1 MKKNNFLW
9 GGVLIIIGILFLGNS
24 LSWWNT
30 NIFFKGWWTLFIIVP
45 SVKGLIKKEWIQSIL
60 GLAIG
65 LLLLGAARNYIT
77 WQMVGELFVPFVFIV
92 IGLSLIVKPKEKKS
106 RVSGAD
112 NTYLG
117 IFSGC
122 EEKLKQ
128 LENNTKV
135 IAVFG
140 GVDLDLTDVNIKENT
155 SIECITV
162 FGGIDIKLP
171 KNVNVITKGVP
182 IFGGIENKNHQNG
195 EVTITINYVSIF
207 GGIDLI

>member
-1 MKKNNFLW
+1 MKKGNLIW
-9 GGVLIIIGILFLGNS
+9 GGILIIVGILFLGNS
-24 LSWWNT
+24 MSWWDA

-45 SVKGLIKKEWIQSIL
+45 SIKGLIKKEWVSSIL

-65 LLLLGAARNYIT
+65 IMLLLASREYIA
-77 WQMVGELFVPFVFIV
+77 WKMVGELFIPVVLIT
-92 IGLSLIVKPKEKKS
+92 IGLSLVIKPKTKKTKNDE
-106 RVSGAD
+106 D
-112 NTYLG
+112 NTYIG

-195 EVTITINYVSIF
+195 EVTITIKYVSIF